1 MQRRCHEFVSRDVGN
16 STFLYPP
23 GFLRSLSLL
32 SSFSNTRFI
41 CLEKN
46 KMVLKL
52 KSPQRKPTACEKC
65 PQWAKDKLQSQ
76 LKTGGSPRSELWF
89 WRSIAQYGRPSPHPV
104 NKSVSFTSR
113 PVMHLGSH
121 LWYHLTS
128 HSWFAV
134 SAKKQQSWYLCLV
147 CKHKCWAL
155 IAATIKANRRS
166 DASTPGS
173 DHSSHAPTREG
184 SSFPGG

>member
-16 STFLYPP
+16 STFLYP

-46 KMVLKL
+46 KMALKL

-89 WRSIAQYGRPSPHPV
+89 WRSIALWAALSPPSQQVSIVHIQASYAFRLSSLVPPH
-104 NKSVSFTSR
+104 KS
-113 PVMHLGSH
+113 L
-121 LWYHLTS
+121 
-128 HSWFAV
+128 
-134 SAKKQQSWYLCLV
+134 LV
-147 CKHKCWAL
+147 CSVCKE
-155 IAATIKANRRS
+155 AAKLV
-166 DASTPGS
+166 PL
-173 DHSSHAPTREG
+173 PCL
-184 SSFPGG
+184 